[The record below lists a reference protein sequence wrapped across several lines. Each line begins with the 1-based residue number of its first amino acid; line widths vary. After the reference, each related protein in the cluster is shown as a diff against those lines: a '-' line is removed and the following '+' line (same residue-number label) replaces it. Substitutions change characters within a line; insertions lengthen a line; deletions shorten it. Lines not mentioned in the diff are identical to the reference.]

1 MRGKPRN
8 GADCSDAL
16 AGFLGR
22 AELLMVGRQLQEKG
36 IMSDLSIIIGNK
48 NYSSWSMRPWLALK
62 KTGQPFRE
70 EPIALRL
77 ADTKQHILAHSAAGK
92 VPILKHGAILV
103 WESLAIC
110 EYLAETFPAAQLW
123 PADKAAR
130 AHARAVSSEMHA
142 GFAGLRKNM
151 PMDICHDRRPESRAH
166 LVQDEIAR
174 IRQIWTEARSRFG
187 DRAGDFLY
195 GDFTVAD
202 AMFAPVVTRFRTYG
216 VALDAICTRYMQAVL
231 NWPGFKEWEAAARA
245 ETQVIEFDIF
255 RQPAAQ

>member
-1 MRGKPRN
+1 
-8 GADCSDAL
+8 
-16 AGFLGR
+16 
-22 AELLMVGRQLQEKG
+22 MVGRQLQEKG

-142 GFAGLRKNM
+142 GFEALRKNM
-151 PMDICHDRRPESRAH
+151 PMDISHDRRAESRAH
-166 LVQDEIAR
+166 LVRDEIDR
-174 IRQIWTEARSRFG
+174 IRHIWAEVRNSWGAK
-187 DRAGDFLY
+187 AGDFLY

-216 VALDAICTRYMQAVL
+216 VTLDETCARYMQAVL
-231 NWPGFKEWEAAARA
+231 NWPGFKEWEAAAQA
-245 ETQVIEFDIF
+245 EKQVIEFEIF